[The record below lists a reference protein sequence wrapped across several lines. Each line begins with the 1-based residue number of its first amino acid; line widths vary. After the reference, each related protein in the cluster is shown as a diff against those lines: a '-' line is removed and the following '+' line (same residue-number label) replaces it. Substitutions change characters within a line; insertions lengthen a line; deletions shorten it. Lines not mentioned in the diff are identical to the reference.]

1 MATLSKNTSLVNG
14 QPKERN
20 KLRILVSQ
28 VAHNKGINFWNAAPV
43 AADDDQRRFAGAAI
57 ITMYNSDQKWPESCN
72 RWSSQF
78 GVSAFRYIGWC
89 CNEKKFHVHAFRVY
103 LWTFLVFIVQYE
115 YFGVPVLS

>member
-20 KLRILVSQ
+20 KLRILVAQ

-57 ITMYNSDQKWPESCN
+57 ICITVIKSGQNHVIGGQVSVVSLPFVILAGVARRINFTYMH
-72 RWSSQF
+72 F
-78 GVSAFRYIGWC
+78 GSTCGHFW
-89 CNEKKFHVHAFRVY
+89 F
-103 LWTFLVFIVQYE
+103 
-115 YFGVPVLS
+115 S